1 MRQII
6 WGREPEF
13 AVLRR
18 LVEGLPDGGG
28 VFVVRGGAGIGK
40 SSLLTAVGQ
49 EAASRGIETL
59 TLVGVQAEWR
69 LPFAAA
75 HTLVGLLGVGLPPA
89 VGGSLDH
96 YQFQLSLALLDAL
109 TTRSAHRPL
118 LILVDDAQWLD
129 TPSWEALA
137 FVGRRLATDPVALI
151 LAMRDGPETE
161 ARLAR
166 MSVAELQ
173 VEPLSEEHSLAVLDE
188 RAPGLDPRLRAR
200 ILAEAAGNP
209 LAIGELAA
217 AVTRAGETVLLSSS
231 LPLTT
236 RLERTFGLSIAEMPV
251 LTRALLL
258 VAALDDGDRLDEI
271 MAAATLVAGVPLTV
285 EDVEPAIAARLV
297 DIDDSFQI
305 RFRHP
310 LVRSAIQHEATCSQR
325 QQAHSALARVTS
337 DPERAVRHRAAATVG
352 TDEQVADEVDQ
363 LAARLRQRGAAG
375 AAAPLWA
382 RAAQLT
388 GDVRRRASLLLRALE
403 MTLEVADHE
412 NAAQLLRAIVP
423 EDLSVEDQVV
433 LQLLREVAEGGWSA
447 AARLPTHIAAAEGL
461 RRSGHHDCALDV
473 LSRVALR
480 GYFSNLDQELRDD
493 WLALLDRLDLPA
505 LTPLT
510 PRLVATLGLI
520 APVERGAV
528 VVERLATLLERPD
541 LSGIDLTEL
550 AAGATAVGAL
560 GAATRLAAE
569 AVALNRQQGNLISLT
584 WALTYQAWNAVA
596 LGDASLA
603 RAAAAEADALGGETR
618 QRNYVLPNK
627 LNQGHAEALR
637 GNSDT
642 ARTMADECERALL
655 SNGAHTMLAMVR
667 VIRGVAALADGR
679 YAEAHDELDAVF
691 DPSSASY
698 HPYVRF
704 SVIAHLAEA
713 GAHCDRHD
721 QVAARI
727 RELEPIDEAGPSPQL
742 RVTLRC
748 ARALV
753 APDEQAEVALRA
765 ALETNLTAWPFERS
779 RLQLAYGTRLR
790 RRQPAA
796 ARSILRAAA
805 DTFDALGARPWAAR
819 AQRELRAS
827 GETRRRP
834 ADGADQLTPQELQV
848 ALLVAQGLSNR
859 EIAGRLFVSPRT
871 VSTHL
876 YRIYPKLGV
885 GSRTAL
891 ATVMARGHVI

>member
-1 MRQII
+1 MQRIM
-6 WGREPEF
+6 WGREPEL
-13 AVLRR
+13 AVLRQ
-18 LVEGLPDGGG
+18 LVTGLPDHGG
-28 VFVVRGGAGIGK
+28 VLVVRGGAGIGK
-40 SSLLTAVGQ
+40 SSLLTGIGE
-49 EAASRGIETL
+49 EATGRGIETL
-59 TLVGVQAEWR
+59 TLEGVQAEWR

-75 HTLVGLLGVGLPPA
+75 HTLLGQLGVGEPPA
-89 VGGSLDH
+89 VGGSVGH

-137 FVGRRLATDPVALI
+137 FVGRRLTTDPVALI

-161 ARLAR
+161 ARLAQ

-173 VEPLSEEHSLAVLDE
+173 VEPLSEEHSLALLDE
-188 RAPGLDPRLRAR
+188 WAPNLDPRLRAR

-209 LAIGELAA
+209 LALGELAA
-217 AVTRAGETVLLSSS
+217 AVTRAGETGLLPSS

-251 LTRALLL
+251 PTRALLL
-258 VAALDDGDRLDEI
+258 VAALDDSDRLGEI

-297 DIDDSFQI
+297 DVNDSFQI

-310 LVRSAIQHEATCSQR
+310 LVRSAIRQEATVSQR
-325 QQAHSALARVTS
+325 QQAHTALARVTS

-352 TDEQVADEVDQ
+352 TDERVADEVDQ
-363 LAARLRQRGAAG
+363 LAARLGQRGAAG

-412 NAAQLLRAIVP
+412 GAAQLLRAIVP
-423 EDLSVEDQVV
+423 EDLSAEDQVV
-433 LQLLREVAEGGWSA
+433 LQLLREVADGGWSGS
-447 AARLPTHIAAAEGL
+447 ARLPTHIAAAEGL

-473 LSRVALR
+473 LFRVALR
-480 GYFSNLDQELRDD
+480 GYFSNLDQELRDE
-493 WLALLDRLDLPA
+493 WLALLDRLDPPA
-505 LTPLT
+505 LA

-520 APVERGAV
+520 APVERGAL
-528 VVERLATLLERPD
+528 VVERLAALLERPN

-603 RAAAAEADALGGETR
+603 RAAAAEADALAGETR
-618 QRNYVLPNK
+618 QRSYLVPNT
-627 LNQGHAEALR
+627 LNHGHAEALR
-637 GNSDT
+637 GNSDR
-642 ARTMADECERALL
+642 ARAMADECERVLL
-655 SNGAHTMLAMVR
+655 SNGAHTMLALVR

-679 YAEAHDELDAVF
+679 YAEAHDELDAIF

-727 RELEPIDEAGPSPQL
+727 RELEPIDAAGPSPLL
-742 RVTLRC
+742 RVALRC

-753 APDEQAEVALRA
+753 APDDQAEAALRA
-765 ALETNLTAWPFERS
+765 TLGTDLTAWPFERS

-796 ARSILRAAA
+796 ARSMLRSAA
-805 DTFDALGARPWAAR
+805 DTFDALGARPWADR

-834 ADGADQLTPQELQV
+834 ADGIDQLTPQELQV
-848 ALLVAQGLSNR
+848 ARLVAQGLSNR
-859 EIAGRLFVSPRT
+859 DIAGRLFVSPRT

-885 GSRTAL
+885 ASRASL
-891 ATVMARGHVI
+891 AAVMARSHVI